1 MFFYNHLF
9 LPSLIFYNEVIFLQ
23 YREFINEKGE
33 RLWLPIIAGAAIL
46 SAPFW
51 INGNNKCCGGNYN
64 YYSAPAPNQYQPY
77 PVYQTNYYPVYTY
90 PYNPPLYNTY
100 YPNGYNPN
108 V

>member
-1 MFFYNHLF
+1 M
-9 LPSLIFYNEVIFLQ
+9 Q

-51 INGNNKCCGGNYN
+51 INGNNKCCGGNNN

-90 PYNPPLYNTY
+90 PYILLFITPIIQMVIIQTFK
-100 YPNGYNPN
+100 
-108 V
+108 